1 LGVVTLDRTKV
12 KANASIAKSYT
23 YKHLR
28 QEEELE
34 KETEEWAFKMLPKM
48 LSAEAKPILKPRYPL
63 AIALIISTIV
73 FSIFAIMLL
82 FGLI

>member
-1 LGVVTLDRTKV
+1 VVTLDRTKV

-34 KETEEWAFKMLPKM
+34 KETEEWAF
-48 LSAEAKPILKPRYPL
+48 
-63 AIALIISTIV
+63 
-73 FSIFAIMLL
+73 
-82 FGLI
+82 